1 MEHICF
7 LCEFEKQF
15 ETGAVDEVLGKI
27 EKNRAINTIKL
38 ARERGKAVWV
48 FCEEVFDKDGGC
60 VLVVIRFQLLPSRPR
75 ALVEDGRDF
84 KQYSSD
90 EREKDDCILLVD

>member
-15 ETGAVDEVLGKI
+15 ETGAVDEVLGII
-27 EKNRAINTIKL
+27 EKNRAIDTLKL

-48 FCEEVFDKDGGC
+48 FCEEVFHNDGGC
-60 VLVVIRFQLLPSRPR
+60 VLVVIRFQLLPSRPGTS
-75 ALVEDGRDF
+75 VEEGRDF
-84 KQYSSD
+84 KRYNSD
-90 EREKDDCILLVD
+90 ERENDCILVD